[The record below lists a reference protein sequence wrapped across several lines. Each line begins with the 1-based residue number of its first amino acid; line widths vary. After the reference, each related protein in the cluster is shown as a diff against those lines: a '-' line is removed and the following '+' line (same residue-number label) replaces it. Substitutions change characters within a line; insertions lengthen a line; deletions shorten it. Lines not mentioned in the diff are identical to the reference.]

1 MRRYIY
7 LSILVLISVLLL
19 SGKKN
24 TTTIQL
30 DLPTLMHEVRETP
43 FPLNG
48 ATVTQNPPALMWP
61 DQFPHLGPV
70 LDGVEETAHKPHVIY
85 KIRLSQDP
93 KFKKEVI

>member
-70 LDGVEETAHKPHVIY
+70 LDGVE
-85 KIRLSQDP
+85 KI
-93 KFKKEVI
+93 